1 MSRWKDEIRRRLA
14 AANLDPAREAEIAQE
29 LEQHLEDRYAE
40 MRALGRSDDEAARA
54 AIDELR
60 EDIRMRDEL
69 RRAVSAPAAVDPPGT
84 QPRGSGFA
92 NAAQD
97 VRYAARMLRRSPA
110 FTLVS
115 VLTLALGIGGT
126 VAIFSA
132 VYTVLYRPMGVA
144 DGAQLVVPVSVNPA
158 RSQRRGSIPY
168 ADYADWR
175 EQRDVFEQVALFNPI
190 QVDIAGGDTPERVEG
205 VQVTEEYFPVM
216 RVQPLLGRVLAPA
229 DHDAKAP
236 RVVVISEGLWKR
248 RFGADPAIAG
258 QSMRLGGNVLT
269 IAGVVPSGRLWPTT
283 LDVWLPLRPSLL
295 NDDVRTRRDNMIFLA
310 IARLGP
316 SVPLGQARAR
326 VAAIAD
332 RVAQQ
337 DPASRKG
344 WSTDLIPLR
353 EYIVE
358 PEIRLGMFVLLA
370 GVGAVL
376 LIACV
381 NLASLLLVR
390 GTERAREMAVRSAL
404 GASRLRLLRQMMTE
418 SLVLAFAGGAAGLLL
433 ARWLVQGLKAAAT
446 PDLPM
451 IDTLTIDRTAAVVAA
466 GITVG
471 TAVLFGLLPALAS
484 STFQPADALREGGR
498 TAGAGRRTGRL
509 RDALVI
515 AQIAL
520 AIVLLTGAGLMLRSF
535 VHLTRLDPGVD
546 VERILVGRI
555 SLPGARYRQAGLSSQ
570 FFERLS
576 TRSRPRRASRRPPRR
591 RTCRLAAVA
600 LVSVGC
606 SCSRGS
612 RNRLPAT
619 TTGRCGT
626 SSPPTTSEPRAS
638 ACVRGRAF
646 DRTDRED
653 SRPVMIINET
663 MARRVFGSDDPIGR
677 KLRSWR
683 DENVLREIV
692 GVVSDVRYS
701 RAWRPATHLWSTCRT
716 SRIRGT

>member
-1 MSRWKDEIRRRLA
+1 MSRWKEEIRRRLA

-40 MRALGRSDDEAARA
+40 MRALGRSEDEAARA

-69 RRAVSAPAAVDPPGT
+69 RRAVSAPAATDPPGA
-84 QPRGSGFA
+84 QPGGSRFA

-283 LDVWLPLRPSLL
+283 LTSGCHY
-295 NDDVRTRRDNMIFLA
+295 A
-310 IARLGP
+310 
-316 SVPLGQARAR
+316 
-326 VAAIAD
+326 
-332 RVAQQ
+332 
-337 DPASRKG
+337 
-344 WSTDLIPLR
+344 
-353 EYIVE
+353 
-358 PEIRLGMFVLLA
+358 
-370 GVGAVL
+370 
-376 LIACV
+376 
-381 NLASLLLVR
+381 
-390 GTERAREMAVRSAL
+390 
-404 GASRLRLLRQMMTE
+404 
-418 SLVLAFAGGAAGLLL
+418 
-433 ARWLVQGLKAAAT
+433 
-446 PDLPM
+446 
-451 IDTLTIDRTAAVVAA
+451 
-466 GITVG
+466 
-471 TAVLFGLLPALAS
+471 
-484 STFQPADALREGGR
+484 
-498 TAGAGRRTGRL
+498 
-509 RDALVI
+509 
-515 AQIAL
+515 
-520 AIVLLTGAGLMLRSF
+520 
-535 VHLTRLDPGVD
+535 
-546 VERILVGRI
+546 
-555 SLPGARYRQAGLSSQ
+555 
-570 FFERLS
+570 
-576 TRSRPRRASRRPPRR
+576 PR
-591 RTCRLAAVA
+591 C
-600 LVSVGC
+600 
-606 SCSRGS
+606 
-612 RNRLPAT
+612 
-619 TTGRCGT
+619 
-626 SSPPTTSEPRAS
+626 
-638 ACVRGRAF
+638 
-646 DRTDRED
+646 
-653 SRPVMIINET
+653 
-663 MARRVFGSDDPIGR
+663 
-677 KLRSWR
+677 
-683 DENVLREIV
+683 
-692 GVVSDVRYS
+692 
-701 RAWRPATHLWSTCRT
+701 
-716 SRIRGT
+716 